1 MGTVPKRK
9 GITSVVSTG
18 IMWTAYNGHIIDS
31 CCISKSSSGH
41 GKIYTHHLF
50 FWTLKIVLY
59 WDCSSCWKR
68 YYFNRNRVNPMG
80 SLSSLC
86 TITSRSLFYI
96 SLEYSGLIIGIDNI
110 WNTLSSLIGK
120 AIDGKNDN
128 ILQCFYLG
136 RKVLV
141 HTWIVYT
148 LWTLNIYWKL
158 YMLHHPT

>member
-1 MGTVPKRK
+1 
-9 GITSVVSTG
+9 
-18 IMWTAYNGHIIDS
+18 
-31 CCISKSSSGH
+31 
-41 GKIYTHHLF
+41 
-50 FWTLKIVLY
+50 
-59 WDCSSCWKR
+59 
-68 YYFNRNRVNPMG
+68 MG

-141 HTWIVYT
+141 HT
-148 LWTLNIYWKL
+148 
-158 YMLHHPT
+158 